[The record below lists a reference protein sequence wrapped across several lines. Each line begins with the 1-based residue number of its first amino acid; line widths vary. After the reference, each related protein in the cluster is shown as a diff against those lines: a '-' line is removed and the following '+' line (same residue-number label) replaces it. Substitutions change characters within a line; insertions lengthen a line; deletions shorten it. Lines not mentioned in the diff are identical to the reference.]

1 MANDKAL
8 EQLRQDGFIP
18 WVVERRLGSFVTSD
32 FFLCADVYGHSPDP
46 NRRDRLVQSC
56 GEDVQPHFDK
66 LLKGWDQHKIKKNKE
81 TGTQELVIKK
91 WPPNPYLPTLILK
104 MDYFIYSFIRRK
116 EGPICR
122 KWQAILSPQGQVSF
136 ERVEEILIP

>member
-1 MANDKAL
+1 MANEKAI
-8 EQLRQDGFIP
+8 EQLREDGFIP

-66 LLKGWDQHKIKKNKE
+66 LLKGYDQHKIKKNKE
-81 TGTQELVIKK
+81 TGVQELVVKK
-91 WPPNPYLPTLILK
+91 WPPNPYISTLICK
-104 MDYFIYSFIRRK
+104 FDFYIYSFVSRK
-116 EGPICR
+116 GGRECR
-122 KWQAILSPQGQVSF
+122 KWKAIQSPTGIISF
-136 ERVEEILIP
+136 EKET